1 MLLKVK
7 FIRRGIRL
15 KRIDTRDISQ
25 CDCCV
30 YGIINGWCTAGEDI
44 RDNCYVL
51 SRRPYNIPSD
61 NYGYIPEC

>member
-7 FIRRGIRL
+7 FIRRGIKL

-25 CDCCV
+25 CDRCV
-30 YGIINGWCTAGEDI
+30 YGGIGWCTAGEDI